1 MTEIPMTQEFTKKP
15 IEIEQAQPEDAE
27 AVSELL
33 RITWM
38 ATYPNAEAGITE
50 EDIRLRTEGEHGERI
65 PKNIQR
71 WRESIESND
80 GSRAVFVAREN
91 GKVVG
96 VAAPGITEGKRRIGA
111 LYVLP
116 TMQGKGVGSRLME
129 QALAWHGDDEDIYLA
144 VANYNQNAI
153 NFYKRFGFVE
163 TDTPITDEGNVYG
176 DTRIP
181 EIEMVRPR
189 VKQ

>member
-1 MTEIPMTQEFTKKP
+1 MTENPMTQEFTKPP
-15 IEIEQAQPEDAE
+15 IVVETAQPEDAE
-27 AVSELL
+27 AISELL

-71 WRESIESND
+71 WRESIETTD

-96 VAAPGITEGKRRIGA
+96 VGAPGIIDGKRRIGA

-116 TMQGKGVGSRLME
+116 DMQGKGVGGKLME
-129 QALAWHGDDEDIYLA
+129 KALAWHGADEDIYLA
-144 VANYNQNAI
+144 VASYNQNAI

-163 TDTPITDEGNVYG
+163 TDTPIVDEGNVYG
-176 DTRIP
+176 DTRLP
-181 EIEMVRPR
+181 EIEMVRR
-189 VKQ
+189 AKA

>member
-1 MTEIPMTQEFTKKP
+1 MTQEFTKP
-15 IEIEQAQPEDAE
+15 PVEVELARPEDAE
-27 AVSELL
+27 AISELL
-33 RITWM
+33 RTTWM

-71 WRESIESND
+71 WRESIETTD

-91 GKVVG
+91 VKVVG
-96 VAAPGITEGKRRIGA
+96 VGAPGIIDGKRRIGA

-116 TMQGKGVGSRLME
+116 NMQGKGVGSQLME
-129 QALAWHGDDEDIYLA
+129 KALAWHGMDEDIYLA
-144 VANYNQNAI
+144 VASYNQNAI

-163 TDTPITDEGNVYG
+163 TDTPIVDEGNVYG

-181 EIEMVRPR
+181 EIEMVLRA
-189 VKQ
+189 KE